1 MGEAG
6 VEGVSLVYRI
16 GWGGEEDDSALEG
29 ALEVVGCDLAD
40 GVSVGVH
47 FVDVFAQGNPGV
59 VAVFAAIFGVKCM
72 DGAFDVGGC

>member
-40 GVSVGVH
+40 
-47 FVDVFAQGNPGV
+47 
-59 VAVFAAIFGVKCM
+59 VAVFAAIFGVKCT